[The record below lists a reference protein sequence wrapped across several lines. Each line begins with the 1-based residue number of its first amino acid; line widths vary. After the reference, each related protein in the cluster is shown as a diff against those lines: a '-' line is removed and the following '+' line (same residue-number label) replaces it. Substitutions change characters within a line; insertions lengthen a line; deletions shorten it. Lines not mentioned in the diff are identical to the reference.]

1 MKVKTPALEEIFCKG
16 IHVHAI
22 SSTYVY
28 VECWPHQTTN
38 FLWTTLLVVV
48 GFNEAEWTRVT
59 F

>member
-1 MKVKTPALEEIFCKG
+1 MDAC
-16 IHVHAI
+16 AI